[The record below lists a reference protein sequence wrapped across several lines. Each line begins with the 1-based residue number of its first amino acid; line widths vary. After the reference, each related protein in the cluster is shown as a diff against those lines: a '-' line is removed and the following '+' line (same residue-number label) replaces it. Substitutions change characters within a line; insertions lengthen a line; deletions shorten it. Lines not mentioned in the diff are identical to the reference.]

1 MYVTNDM
8 FTDMQRMLV
17 MQKKHRLTLF
27 MLALIICLTSVLTAS
42 ASSVKDLQSEKKK
55 TQKQLDSVEDD
66 IKDLERD
73 TKRLQKEL
81 DQLDDQLV
89 ELLMTID
96 ILETEMSEKDQQIEQ
111 AKVDLEAAQAD
122 QDSQYEAMKQRI
134 RYMYEQGE
142 SDWISIFLESDSISS
157 MLNKAEYVKEIYDYD
172 RQKLEEFIAVTEQ
185 VADLEETLEA
195 EKAEM
200 EGMRGEYEL
209 EQQSLQAL
217 IDEKQKTASD
227 FDAQL
232 AAAKK
237 KAKNYQA
244 QLTKQ
249 TQEIKRLQEESRKAA
264 EASKKAAEASKKAA
278 EDAKKKEQAAAGGS
292 SSGGSLKPDQSA
304 SELGNNEGTAKGREI
319 VDYACQFIGNAY
331 VLGGTSLTNGA
342 DCSGFVQSVFK
353 NFGISVPRSSSA
365 QRTAGTSVAYSEA
378 QPGDVIC
385 YAGHVAIYM
394 GNGRIVHAS
403 NPKSGIT
410 TGSAT
415 FRTILSIRR
424 FI

>member
-1 MYVTNDM
+1 
-8 FTDMQRMLV
+8 

-96 ILETEMSEKDQQIEQ
+96 ILETEMNEKDQQIEQ

-185 VADLEETLEA
+185 VKELEETLEA

-200 EGMRGEYEL
+200 EGMRG
-209 EQQSLQAL
+209 
-217 IDEKQKTASD
+217 
-227 FDAQL
+227 
-232 AAAKK
+232 
-237 KAKNYQA
+237 
-244 QLTKQ
+244 
-249 TQEIKRLQEESRKAA
+249 
-264 EASKKAAEASKKAA
+264 
-278 EDAKKKEQAAAGGS
+278 
-292 SSGGSLKPDQSA
+292 
-304 SELGNNEGTAKGREI
+304 
-319 VDYACQFIGNAY
+319 
-331 VLGGTSLTNGA
+331 
-342 DCSGFVQSVFK
+342 
-353 NFGISVPRSSSA
+353 
-365 QRTAGTSVAYSEA
+365 
-378 QPGDVIC
+378 
-385 YAGHVAIYM
+385 
-394 GNGRIVHAS
+394 
-403 NPKSGIT
+403 
-410 TGSAT
+410 
-415 FRTILSIRR
+415 
-424 FI
+424 